1 MTALPLPAK
10 AGFTLKPE
18 KIYLSMAILLL
29 PAKAQNSSL
38 KL

>member
-1 MTALPLPAK
+1 MAALLLHTK

-18 KIYLSMAILLL
+18 KIYLSMAILPL